1 METLWRQ
8 VRNTFLDYFLIRA
21 GGSSDCAVALQS
33 TSSQRQ
39 GEAASS
45 DQHPRLAAK
54 PKTTMKTGAWRMALC
69 TWLEGI
75 SKLLRK
81 PPASSHGN
89 ENCVHAMWPRVPSQV
104 LVHVTWNQTSK
115 WRHSLTTAKTDRLR
129 WVDKDDVAYR
139 HTVTYYYSAL

>member
-1 METLWRQ
+1 MQFWKNYASHLYSTSETFSVEHVAHTTYLTSQWRHCDKSG
-8 VRNTFLDYFLIRA
+8 VLSLDYFLICA

-45 DQHPRLAAK
+45 DQHPRLAAQ
-54 PKTTMKTGAWRMALC
+54 PKTMMKTGAWRIALC

-104 LVHVTWNQTSK
+104 FVHVT
-115 WRHSLTTAKTDRLR
+115 
-129 WVDKDDVAYR
+129 
-139 HTVTYYYSAL
+139 